1 MGKISLIIFTLA
13 IIIISSSPSLSTVDS
28 ESDCGIGQWRIL
40 TKQNFSSQIRLHPH
54 ILLVVSVPWSGES
67 RSLMKEITHLV
78 IDKKEEFGSL
88 KLMYIHKNNE
98 KMLADAIGAVVTDE
112 ITLLY
117 YHHSLYYKY
126 KGKYRARNILS
137 SIFPYFSLLP
147 EEMPLKRLSGEGD
160 LKMFIES
167 ADKAVLLLEFC
178 GWTEKLIARE
188 KNNGSK
194 TGFGVQGF
202 DGESNV
208 ISTPRGK
215 ENQKVAG
222 DRKWRDEMWNGKWAQ
237 RNSLA
242 WGLCLSK

>member
-1 MGKISLIIFTLA
+1 
-13 IIIISSSPSLSTVDS
+13 
-28 ESDCGIGQWRIL
+28 
-40 TKQNFSSQIRLHPH
+40 
-54 ILLVVSVPWSGES
+54 
-67 RSLMKEITHLV
+67 MKEITHLV

-88 KLMYIHKNNE
+88 KLMYMHKNNE

-194 TGFGVQGF
+194 TGFGVQG
-202 DGESNV
+202 EK
-208 ISTPRGK
+208 P
-215 ENQKVAG
+215 
-222 DRKWRDEMWNGKWAQ
+222 
-237 RNSLA
+237 LA
-242 WGLCLSK
+242 AVLMHVCVCLDLSVFGIQL